1 MKSKPCKRSWLYFG
15 IISGFLFG
23 FFYFA
28 FGIYIHSQDKVLPSM
43 NDMNLLNVHA
53 GTTQ

>member
-1 MKSKPCKRSWLYFG
+1 MKPKRWKSSWLYFG

-23 FFYFA
+23 FFCFA
-28 FGIYIHSQDKVLPSM
+28 FAVYTHSHGRVHLGPT
-43 NDMNLLNVHA
+43 DMNSSYDRA